1 MGNIFQNLWITYD
14 TMFQIGIEST
24 PCLTQLEKMKRDE
37 AALRAELT
45 QKLSNQ
51 QVLFLVA
58 NNNSALIFPLL
69 LMMLL
74 KMPLLTM

>member
-1 MGNIFQNLWITYD
+1 MGIFQSGSPSNWYLGHIPFNTVGK
-14 TMFQIGIEST
+14 IGLI
-24 PCLTQLEKMKRDE
+24 KRDE

-51 QVLFLVA
+51 HRLFLVV

-69 LMMLL
+69 LMMPL